1 MKDTI
6 KIFRILDIN
15 KQEINTAKQ
24 LIFNID
30 INRYKVIEY
39 ANANNV
45 QSIQQ
50 FLLHKK
56 QCQILIYIK
65 QEIKNIII
73 IF

>member
-1 MKDTI
+1 MKDII
-6 KIFRILDIN
+6 KIFGLLDIN
-15 KQEINTAKQ
+15 GQEINTAKQ
-24 LIFNID
+24 LIFNIG
-30 INRYKVIEY
+30 IGNNRYKVIEY

-65 QEIKNIII
+65 QV
-73 IF
+73 F